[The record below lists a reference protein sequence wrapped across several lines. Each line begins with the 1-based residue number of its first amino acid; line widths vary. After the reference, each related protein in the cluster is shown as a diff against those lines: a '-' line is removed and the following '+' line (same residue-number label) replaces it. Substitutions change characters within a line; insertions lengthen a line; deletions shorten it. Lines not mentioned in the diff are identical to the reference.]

1 MVKENSRPLG
11 SSKLSSDEITVIIEQ
26 MSKATPDFTVK
37 ELAEMYNVGVGT
49 IYYHHRKAQGLT
61 YRYDPNFKAKNS
73 IEEQEEVASIT
84 VAPSIPAD
92 TVENDTLA
100 TLIFIKN
107 EYQGA
112 AMETEQLGI
121 QIRNHLQAIDTVIDE
136 LEHQQLLDRVVINM
150 HSLQSK
156 LAISE
161 ETIKTYKA
169 QAESSRAELL
179 AYKNRPTFSD

>member
-11 SSKLSSDEITVIIEQ
+11 SSKLSSDEITVIVEQ
-26 MSKATPDFTVK
+26 MSKATPDFTPR
-37 ELAEMYNVGVGT
+37 ELAEMYNVGVGA
-49 IYYHHRKAQGLT
+49 IYYHHRKAKGLP

-73 IEEQEEVASIT
+73 IEEEEVASIT
-84 VAPSIPAD
+84 AAPAIPAD
-92 TVENDTLA
+92 TMENDTLA

-112 AMETEQLGI
+112 ALETEQLGI
-121 QIRNHLQAIDTVIDE
+121 QLQNHLRAIDTVINE
-136 LEHQQLLDRVVINM
+136 LENQQLLDRVVINM